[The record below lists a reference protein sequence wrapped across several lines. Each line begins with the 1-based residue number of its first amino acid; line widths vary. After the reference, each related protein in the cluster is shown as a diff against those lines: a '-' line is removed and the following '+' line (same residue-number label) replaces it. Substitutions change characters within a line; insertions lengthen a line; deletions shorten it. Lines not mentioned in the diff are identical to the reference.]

1 LQKNRKNRQFFRGLS
16 NFVDGSGDNPY
27 KKFSRIP
34 SYSVFLCIDG
44 NNGIQPVNSIAYSK
58 QPALSFSERW
68 VLDVIRRH
76 GPVVR
81 ADLTRHVDLAQQSV
95 HRIVETLVQR
105 GLVQAGETV
114 RRGRGQPSASL
125 DLHRNAA
132 YSVGISVNT
141 DSITICLV
149 DLACHTVEQLVLGQ
163 PSLHRKTALLEI
175 RDALHRMAK
184 RNAVPLERVVGIGF
198 ALSGFF
204 VEGGGINA
212 PEPMRDWS
220 LVNLQPELEAFFE
233 RPVWVENNAT
243 TGAIG
248 EKMRGAGLWAKTFVY
263 VSFTY
268 GFGMGIVIDGK
279 PYFGMHGNAGE
290 VRIYTPGIEAESRPA
305 LRYLIDELRQNGIA
319 IDTVHD
325 LRDRFD
331 PTWPGV
337 ETWIERS
344 LPQLD
349 RAVNTVTG
357 LFDPQ
362 AIVYGG
368 QIPPQLGRML
378 IERTTFWSNH
388 RYNVP
393 PPLPKLVLS
402 EANVEPS
409 AAGAAMLPLD
419 ALFFNL
425 EKNEPQSGRRE
436 RGSGPD

>member
-1 LQKNRKNRQFFRGLS
+1 M
-16 NFVDGSGDNPY
+16 
-27 KKFSRIP
+27 
-34 SYSVFLCIDG
+34 
-44 NNGIQPVNSIAYSK
+44 NSISHSK
-58 QPALSFSERW
+58 QPLLSFSERW

-81 ADLTRHVDLAQQSV
+81 ADVTTHVDLAQQSV
-95 HRIVETLVQR
+95 HRLVEGLVQR
-105 GLVQAGETV
+105 GFVRTGETV

-125 DLHRNAA
+125 ELQREAA

-141 DSITICLV
+141 DAITICLV

-175 RDALHRMAK
+175 RDALQRMTK
-184 RNAVPLERVVGIGF
+184 RNNVPMDKIVGIGF

-220 LVNLQPELEAFFE
+220 LVNLEPELEAFFE
-233 RPVWVENNAT
+233 KPVWIENNAT

-263 VSFTY
+263 ISFNY
-268 GFGMGIVIDGK
+268 GFGTGIVIDGK
-279 PYFGMHGNAGE
+279 AYFGAHGNAGE
-290 VRIYTPGIEAESRPA
+290 IRIYTPGEEAENRPA
-305 LRYLIDELRQNGIA
+305 LRYLIDELRQRGIA
-319 IDTVHD
+319 IDTVND

-337 ETWIERS
+337 EEWIERTI
-344 LPQLD
+344 PQLD
-349 RAVNTVTG
+349 RAVNTLTG
-357 LFDPQ
+357 LLDPQ

-368 QIPPQLGRML
+368 QIPPELGRML
-378 IERTTFWSNH
+378 IERTTLWNNH
-388 RYNVP
+388 RYNRP
-393 PPLPKLVLS
+393 PPQPKLILS
-402 EANVEPS
+402 EANVDPS

-419 ALFFNL
+419 ALFFKL
-425 EKNEPQSGRRE
+425 ER
-436 RGSGPD
+436 D